1 MDHAANPLSQ
11 VVTLIS
17 SLDRK
22 TDGLLVQA
30 AETSKRLRDIEHKL
44 GELSHFREKFLE
56 WMGQYSRRFED
67 LRAFREESR
76 ASLEAVY
83 CKLEDLD
90 QDVRLLK
97 AAVRDVDRRTESLQQ
112 KAPLPSRAQE
122 SLKAQDRTG

>member
-1 MDHAANPLSQ
+1 MEHAPDWTTKLVNL
-11 VVTLIS
+11 VS

-22 TDGLLVQA
+22 TDGLIVQV
-30 AETSKRLRDIEHKL
+30 AETGKRLGEMEKKL
-44 GELSHFREKFLE
+44 GDLGHFREKFLE

-97 AAVRDVDRRTESLQQ
+97 AAVRDVDRRYETLKGSEPT
-112 KAPLPSRAQE
+112 ARPSPQTALAKER
-122 SLKAQDRTG
+122 RT